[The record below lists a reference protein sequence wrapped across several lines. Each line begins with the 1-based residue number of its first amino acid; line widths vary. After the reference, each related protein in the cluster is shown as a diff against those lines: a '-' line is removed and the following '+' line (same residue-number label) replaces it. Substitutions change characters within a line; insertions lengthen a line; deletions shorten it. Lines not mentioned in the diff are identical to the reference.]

1 MKIRTKVIG
10 LLAGL
15 FVILGVT
22 QLIVAER
29 IFMPSFTELESDSAQ
44 TDMNRALHTLAREL
58 DLLQAMTAD
67 WGNWDA
73 IYRYMQERKAE
84 IVESSITPSSI
95 SGYRINA
102 VALVGLDGKFV
113 WTATQAPG
121 TGAALDLDLIRRGRL
136 PDGAAWQH
144 ALATGRTFGGL
155 LASNHGPMMVV
166 AAPVL
171 NGAGQGPFR
180 GLVLIG
186 RLLTAEEI
194 KRIGAQAEVQL
205 RMLPAANGAAGTQ
218 LVLHDDVTE
227 VSTIVRDAAGQPL
240 FTLRVDVP
248 REISGRGRE
257 VVKFA
262 SEFLIGA
269 AIAAL
274 GLIMLILNSLVL
286 RPLGDVTQHVVAV
299 GHSDDLTARL
309 SLDRHDELGDL
320 AREFDRMVAALG
332 QARRQL
338 VDNAFDSGVAE
349 NASGVLH
356 NLGNAMTPLTVRV
369 ATLQKAI
376 AAAPTAD
383 IELALAE
390 IANAGDDAQRK
401 GQLEEFLALAAREL
415 AKLMT
420 STQDDIDKVARQLQT
435 IQTLLSQ
442 QAQHSRAPRALE
454 TVRLPELVAQSLEL
468 VGPAHRARLTVE
480 VDESVQRV
488 GALRL
493 ARTTMQ
499 QVFQNFI
506 VNAAE
511 ATRDAGREQGGL
523 RIAAQVFG
531 DPATPRLRIS
541 FSDDGTGI
549 PPESLKRIFEKG
561 FSTKSSATNSGIG
574 LHWCA
579 NVVGALGGSL
589 HAESAG
595 PGHGATLVIVL
606 PLERPA
612 TTTVRDAA

>member
-144 ALATGRTFGGL
+144 SLATGRTFGGL

-205 RMLPAANGAAGTQ
+205 RMLPAANGVTGTQ
-218 LVLHDDVTE
+218 LVLHDAVTE
-227 VSTIVRDAAGQPL
+227 ISTIVRDAAGQPL

-286 RPLGDVTQHVVAV
+286 RPLADVTQHVVAV

-383 IELALAE
+383 IALALAE

-523 RIAAQVFG
+523 RIAAEVFG

-595 PGHGATLVIVL
+595 PGHGATLVVVL